1 MNERTSMKALAQAI
15 LGLDTTTDT
24 PADPAAAGPTGS

>member
-15 LGLDTTTDT
+15 LATEGADDAA
-24 PADPAAAGPTGS
+24 PAGGPTG

>member
-15 LGLDTTTDT
+15 LATETAGDIT
-24 PADPAAAGPTGS
+24 PAGGTTGA

>member
-15 LGLDTTTDT
+15 LATEA
-24 PADPAAAGPTGS
+24 ADQAAPTGRPTSS

>member
-15 LGLDTTTDT
+15 LDTDLA
-24 PADPAAAGPTGS
+24 ADPASSAGPTSS